1 MTTQLKALFEKPIN
15 RHIEGVIKA
24 DDDAGLRG
32 EIEEYVITNEI
43 EKRLEGLLDAYNN
56 YEGANGVW
64 ISGFFGSGKSHLLKM
79 LSLTLE
85 NKGVDGI
92 NAADAFMAKCDKNEI
107 LRGDLKRSTGIQSK
121 SILFNID
128 QKADVISKDQID
140 ALLGVFQKVFD
151 EMCGYYGKQ
160 GHIAK
165 FERDLDSRGQLAAFK
180 DAYARIAGK
189 PWERGRE
196 QALLEGP
203 SIASAYSEVSGTDVA
218 AAQGLLSGYRNDYKV
233 SIEDFAQQVKD
244 YIDRQGQNF
253 RLNFFVDEV
262 GQYIADNVK
271 LMTNLQTIAESLNTK
286 CRGRSWIFV
295 TAQEDMNAVIGVM
308 SSRQAHDFSKIQA
321 RFANRMPLTSADVA
335 EVIQKRLLMKTDE
348 AVAELSD
355 LYHAHTNN
363 LKTLF
368 DFSDG
373 SVRLQNFKDREHF
386 IQSYPFIPY
395 QYTLF
400 QMAIQGLSQ
409 HGAFE
414 GQHSSVGER
423 SMLGVF
429 QDVAIHIADM
439 PVGRLATF
447 DLMFEGIRSALKS
460 TVQQSVQIA
469 ERNLN
474 NEFAV
479 RVLKALFLLKY
490 VRPFKATVRNI
501 SVLMLDDFDE
511 DVGKLQKRIEES
523 LAMLEQQ
530 TYIQRNGDLYE
541 FLTDEEKDIEEEIKA
556 IDVDSADIDRELEQL
571 IFDSVIKSRK
581 IRHDSLAHDY
591 AYSRKLDDRL
601 VGREY
606 ELTVNII
613 TPFHEH
619 AGKPD
624 NIRMQSMS
632 RDELAVVLPA
642 DARFVADLLTYKR
655 TDKFVKQSR
664 STTQLPA
671 IERIVSEKGSQN
683 AMRQR
688 ELAARA
694 ASLIAQSQ
702 LFVRGDELDIRSED
716 AQERLARGF
725 QTLIDK
731 TYVNLGMLKGVTYAE
746 TDVGRFLKQAEDG
759 LFGNH
764 AAPLTEAEQELLN
777 FAQSNNRTGIRTT
790 VKAMIEKFERK
801 PYGWPYA
808 AIICNVASLC
818 GRAKLEARAD
828 GSVLSNSD
836 LDKALRNTHAQS
848 NIVLEP
854 QVEYSAAQIRQL
866 KEFFSELFDAQPANS
881 DGRLLAKE
889 TAERIGQL
897 AAELKSMVGQS
908 ARYPFLSQLR
918 PILDKCQEIAGKPHA
933 WYFSDLPKMTDELL
947 EAKEKDFDPIRK
959 FMNGPQKGIYDRALS
974 VLEQQAQ
981 NLAYIGREEG
991 DRLRDL
997 LRDPSCIRGQAI
1009 QKIKSEADAL
1019 EGAINTY
1026 IDGEVARLEAEVGD
1040 ARAKIEN
1047 LHDFSKLSEA
1057 DQATILAAIVEAA
1070 ATAKTGRSIAFIRE
1084 REQAFKTALYPQLLS
1099 KVAELAQPKTSAA
1112 ASDDYIEPPSSSM
1125 GGLSEGTQIKPK
1137 PKAAAQP
1144 TYVSSATVKVPF
1156 AKPYL
1161 ATETDVT
1168 EYLDAMRDA
1177 LIAEIRIGKRI
1188 TV

>member
-1 MTTQLKALFEKPIN
+1 MANQLKSLFAKPVD

-24 DDDAGLRG
+24 DDEAGLRS

-85 NKGVDGI
+85 NRGIDGVD
-92 NAADAFMAKCDKNEI
+92 AADAFVAKCDKNEI
-107 LRGDLKRSTGIQSK
+107 LRGDLKRSSAIPSK

-180 DAYARIAGK
+180 EAFARIAGK
-189 PWERGRE
+189 DWERGRE
-196 QALLEGP
+196 QALLEGQ
-203 SIASAYSEVSGTDVA
+203 SIAKAYAEVSGTDVA
-218 AAQGLLSGYRNDYKV
+218 AAQGLLSGYRNDYRV

-244 YIDRQGQNF
+244 YIDRQGTQF

-295 TAQEDMNAVIGVM
+295 TAQEDMNAVIGDM
-308 SSRQAHDFSKIQA
+308 TSRQAHDFSKIQA

-335 EVIQKRLLMKTDE
+335 EVIQKRLLKKTDE

-355 LYHAHTNN
+355 LYHAQANN

-373 SVRLQNFKDREHF
+373 SVRLQNFKDRDHF

-400 QMAIQGLSQ
+400 QMTIQALSQ

-414 GQHSSVGER
+414 GKHSSVGER

-429 QDVAIHIADM
+429 QDVAVHIADM
-439 PVGRLATF
+439 PIGRLATF

-479 RVLKALFLLKY
+479 RVLKALFLVKY

-501 SVLMLDDFDE
+501 SVLMLGGFDE
-511 DVGKLQKRIEES
+511 DIGALQKRVEEA
-523 LAMLEQQ
+523 LALLEQQ

-541 FLTDEEKDIEEEIKA
+541 FLTDEEKDIEEEIKG
-556 IDVDSADIDRELEQL
+556 IDVDSTDIDRELEQL
-571 IFDSVIKSRK
+571 IFDSVIKGRK
-581 IRHDSLAHDY
+581 IRHDGTGHDY
-591 AYSRKLDDRL
+591 AYSRRLDERL

-606 ELTVNII
+606 ELAVNII

-624 NIRMQSMS
+624 NVRMQSMS

-642 DARFVADLLTYKR
+642 DPRFVQDLMTFKK

-683 AMRQR
+683 GVRQR
-688 ELAARA
+688 ELAGKA
-694 ASLIAQSQ
+694 ASLIAQAK
-702 LFVRGDELDIRSED
+702 LFVRGEELDIRSED
-716 AQERLARGF
+716 AQERLSRGF
-725 QTLIDK
+725 QTLVDK
-731 TYVNLGMLKGVTYAE
+731 TYVNLGMLKGVTYSE
-746 TDVGRFLKQAEDG
+746 GDVARYLKQAEDG
-759 LFGNH
+759 LFGND
-764 AAPLTEAEQELLN
+764 AAPLTEAEQEILN
-777 FAQSNNRTGIRTT
+777 FAQANNRTGIRTT
-790 VKAMIEKFERK
+790 VKAVIEKFERK
-801 PYGWPYA
+801 NYGWPYA

-818 GRAKLEARAD
+818 GRGKLEARAD
-828 GSVLSNSD
+828 GSVLTGSD
-836 LDKALRNTHAQS
+836 LERMLRNTHAHA

-854 QVEYSAAQIRQL
+854 QVEYSAGQIRQL
-866 KEFFSELFDAQPANS
+866 KEFFSELFDAQPASS

-889 TAERIGQL
+889 TADRIGQL
-897 AAELKSMVGQS
+897 ASELKAMVGQS
-908 ARYPFLSQLR
+908 ARYPFLSQLQ
-918 PILDKCQEIAGKPHA
+918 PVLDSCQDIAGKPNA
-933 WYFSDLPKMTDELL
+933 WYFSDLPKIADELL
-947 EAKEKDFDPIRK
+947 DAKEQGLDPIRK
-959 FMNGPQKGIYDRALS
+959 FMNGSQKGIYDRALS
-974 VLEQQAQ
+974 ILEEQAQ
-981 NLAYIGREEG
+981 NLAYVGRDEG
-991 DRLRDL
+991 EKLRGL
-997 LRDPSCIRGQAI
+997 LADPGCIRGQAI
-1009 QKIKSEADAL
+1009 QNIKSEVDAL
-1019 EGAINTY
+1019 EGTINTY
-1026 IDGEVARLEAEVGD
+1026 IDGELARLETEASD
-1040 ARAKIEN
+1040 ARAKIEA
-1047 LHDFSKLSEA
+1047 LDEFGKLGDA
-1057 DQATILAAIVEAA
+1057 DRVTILSAVEE
-1070 ATAKTGRSIAFIRE
+1070 ATAPARASRSIAFIRE
-1084 REQAFKTALYPQLLS
+1084 REQAFKTALFPQLLS
-1099 KVAELAQPKTSAA
+1099 KVAELAQPKTTP
-1112 ASDDYIEPPSSSM
+1112 ASDDYDEPPSTSK
-1125 GGLSEGTQIKPK
+1125 GGFSEGTQTKRKPK
-1137 PKAAAQP
+1137 TAPRP
-1144 TYVSSATVKVPF
+1144 TYVASATVKVPF
-1156 AKPYL
+1156 TKPYL
-1161 ATETDVT
+1161 ATEADVA
-1168 EYLDAMRDA
+1168 EYVEAMRDA
-1177 LIAEIRIGKRI
+1177 LTAEIRTGKRI